1 MCLLLT
7 LLFAGP
13 RFAIILW
20 WIIVPGHISDAFN
33 SPIWPILGIVFAPW
47 TTLMYVIAYS
57 WGSSDFGGGDWVLLA
72 FGVLLD
78 LLSYAG
84 GGADR
89 RRAYYGGTG
98 A

>member
-1 MCLLLT
+1 MCLFLT
-7 LLFAGP
+7 MLFAGP
-13 RFAIILW
+13 RIAILFW
-20 WIIVPGHISDAFN
+20 WLFNPSLFSDAFN
-33 SPIWPILGIVFAPW
+33 SIAWPILGVIFMPW

-89 RRAYYGGTG
+89 RRAYYGGT
-98 A
+98 AA